1 VRFSKQEEAFDT
13 QNTNKPVTK
22 RRDYNPNN
30 DIQYRRKRVWI
41 TTNSDQQ
48 HLRTSGA
55 GQSLCDRLNGTVRS
69 LNYLGIF
76 ARVCGPQAR
85 EISVVMHQW
94 QKARNSLS
102 SGSEEKLKIEV
113 F

>member
-1 VRFSKQEEAFDT
+1 LRFSKQEEAFDT
-13 QNTNKPVTK
+13 QDTNKHVTK
-22 RRDYNPNN
+22 RMDCNPNN
-30 DIQYRRKRVWI
+30 DIRYRRKCGW
-41 TTNSDQQ
+41 TTTKSDQQ
-48 HLRTSGA
+48 HRRMSEA
-55 GQSLCDRLNGTVRS
+55 GQSLCDRLNGSVRS
-69 LNYLGIF
+69 LNYPGNF

-94 QKARNSLS
+94 QKARNSLR